1 MWDRNSIKMNKLT
14 TISSEDVKFLV
25 FTKATYNFDSIVVFI
40 PDKPYLRSV
49 MGYEQSKNSS
59 SMIEDTGVEYETN
72 EERSIRRTRK
82 TIKGYVRNNDF
93 DLFCTFTIGND
104 RYNDERSIQK
114 LKTWFKNQ
122 RNRNGKFRY
131 IVVTERHK
139 DGALHFHALIG
150 GYTGML
156 KYAINPNNGEYISD
170 KRNDFVRNFVEY
182 KLGNNTAK
190 VIDSKESRTK
200 TAYYLQKYIGKD
212 LTASFGK
219 NRYWASKGLN
229 KPDTEDN
236 PEPFYNHVQTP
247 LHWTIDHGTILEFE
261 YGLNPITDSFIEAHR
276 P

>member
-1 MWDRNSIKMNKLT
+1 MNKLT
-14 TISSEDVKFLV
+14 TINSSDSKLLV
-25 FTKATYNFDSIVVFI
+25 FAKATYYPDAVRVFI
-40 PDKPYLRSV
+40 PNKPYLRSKE
-49 MGYEQSKNSS
+49 GFEHSKTKSNPN
-59 SMIEDTGVEYETN
+59 IEDIDSEYETN

-82 TIKGYVRNNDF
+82 TIKDYVLCNDF
-93 DLFCTFTIGND
+93 NLFCTFTIGKD
-104 RYNDERSIQK
+104 RYNDDRSIQR

-122 RNRNGKFRY
+122 RDRNGKFRY

-150 GYTGML
+150 GYTGKL

-190 VIDSKESRTK
+190 VIDSKESSTK

-229 KPDTEDN
+229 KPETEDN
-236 PEPFYNHVQTP
+236 PELFYKQVETP
-247 LHWTIDHGTILEFE
+247 LHWVIDHGTILEFE
-261 YGLNPITDSFIEAHR
+261 YGLHPITDSFIEAHR
-276 P
+276 L